1 MEPAFCDPAVD
12 PAAAP
17 GSHRELAG
25 RLRGINLYLVGMMG
39 SGKSSI
45 ARPLAEALGYR
56 VIDADTV
63 LEQVAG
69 RPIPEI
75 FERDGEAAF
84 RKIETAVLDQL
95 AGWHSLVVATGGG
108 VVSRPENW
116 GRLHQGVVIWLDA
129 PEHLLLRRLRADPTP
144 RPLLAHPDPAT
155 RLADLLAARRPLYA
169 QADLTIQQG
178 DEAPAEVA
186 AKVLAALPTILRDPL
201 TPPEHP
207 AQLVDGE
214 GRIRG
219 DLNPPDRPDEPAA
232 PNARR
237 TTES

>member
-1 MEPAFCDPAVD
+1 MEPAFRDPAD
-12 PAAAP
+12 TAAP
-17 GSHRELAG
+17 PASHRELAR

-56 VIDADTV
+56 VIDADTI

-84 RKIETAVLDQL
+84 RDIETAVLDQL

-129 PEHLLLRRLRADPTP
+129 PKDLLLRRLRADPTP
-144 RPLLAHPDPAT
+144 RPLLARPDPAA
-155 RLADLLAARRPLYA
+155 RLGDLLAARRPLYA
-169 QADLTIQQG
+169 QADLTIPQG
-178 DEAPAEVA
+178 DEPPAAVA

-201 TPPEHP
+201 APPEHTVE
-207 AQLVDGE
+207 LVDGE
-214 GRIRG
+214 GRIRR
-219 DLNPPDRPDEPAA
+219 DLNPPGASA
-232 PNARR
+232 PPGAPH
-237 TTES
+237 TTGS